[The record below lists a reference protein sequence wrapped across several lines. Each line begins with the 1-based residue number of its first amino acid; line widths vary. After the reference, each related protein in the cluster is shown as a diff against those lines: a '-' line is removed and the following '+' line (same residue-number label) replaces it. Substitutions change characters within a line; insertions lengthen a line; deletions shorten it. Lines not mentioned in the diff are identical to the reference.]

1 MKEEVRVIHIAMS
14 WGGGEGD
21 TYSCVMREEVRVI
34 HIAVS

>member
-1 MKEEVRVIHIAMS
+1 MCSQTINLCHE
-14 WGGGEGD
+14 GGGEGD